1 MITLGNK
8 VVMVRFNTDYPE
20 NSPKRWRV
28 LVGEVVFDQ
37 ELKVERLTEG
47 EAYFVDHINAICE
60 MTSWSGIV
68 PSGAYKH
75 HLLLKGEHFDIRE
88 SQDGQSLAIV
98 GTIKEEVVVSE
109 EPIDATVPEPVDA
122 TMPEPKPVNPETE
135 LDAE

>member
-1 MITLGNK
+1 MITLGK
-8 VVMVRFNTDYPE
+8 KAVMVRFNTDYPE

-28 LVGEVVFDQ
+28 LVGEVIFDE

-88 SQDGQSLAIV
+88 SQDGQSVAIV
-98 GTIKEEVVVSE
+98 GTIKEEVVSE
-109 EPIDATVPEPVDA
+109 LPMDEPTQEP
-122 TMPEPKPVNPETE
+122 TPVNPETE